1 MTLELSQ
8 LNTDS
13 ACGETEPKDKKWQF
27 EVPTIQQW

>member
-13 ACGETEPKDKKWQF
+13 ACGEIELKEKKWQF
-27 EVPTIQQW
+27 EGPTIRQW